1 MWYNKNVRKKRG
13 DAMARL
19 IRHVKT
25 NVRFQVLKEEKK
37 YYIVIKDEEPEIK
50 LRLEKFAVDGKMF
63 KLEKQAKNKPSKKA

>member
-1 MWYNKNVRKKRG
+1 
-13 DAMARL
+13 MAKL

-25 NVRFQVLKEEKK
+25 NVRFQVIKEEKK

-63 KLEKQAKNKPSKKA
+63 KLEKQAKKRPSKRA